1 MPSGYNQGR
10 YIEMASAQQIYVNF
24 PITLKK
30 ILYIAGYP
38 LDVNDRICER
48 LTMWALSNNG
58 VSVQAETQ
66 NYTTGTMG
74 EGDYFQTYIIA
85 IGLIN

>member
-1 MPSGYNQGR
+1 
-10 YIEMASAQQIYVNF
+10 MASEQQIYVNF

-38 LDVNDRICER
+38 LDVDTHRYER
-48 LTMWALSNNG
+48 LTMWSPSNNG
-58 VSVQAETQ
+58 VSVKAEVQ
-66 NYTTGTMG
+66 NYITGATVAG
-74 EGDYFQTYIIA
+74 AAFKTYIIE